1 MRDRRTTAPVTGS
14 AAQDVTERADTACC
28 CDDPADARWGRLPGA
43 QPPLRWWIPAVV
55 FVAAALV
62 LTLVIVLVVRPPGP
76 GDNPIAGDQRDG
88 LLIDG
93 PKLASTVAGVDFGG
107 RPVVVL
113 FERTQPGGP
122 LFEQWRSEV
131 SDDGVDLIVVVAGT
145 ASATSLAA
153 AVRIP
158 TPTDGGPP
166 VGYAVVDPARQVRYS
181 TLDPVYVKNAFEV
194 DVITAAVADVR
205 P

>member
-1 MRDRRTTAPVTGS
+1 MFLV
-14 AAQDVTERADTACC
+14 
-28 CDDPADARWGRLPGA
+28 
-43 QPPLRWWIPAVV
+43 
-55 FVAAALV
+55 AALV

-76 GDNPIAGDQRDG
+76 GDDPIAGDQRDG

-93 PKLASTVAGVDFGG
+93 PVLAPMLGGVEFGG
-107 RPVVVL
+107 RPVVLL
-113 FERTQPGGP
+113 FERIRPAGP
-122 LFEQWRSEV
+122 LFVQWRRQV
-131 SDDGVDLIVVVAGT
+131 SDDGVDLVVLVAG
-145 ASATSLAA
+145 SAEAITLAA
-153 AVRIP
+153 AVQIP

-194 DVITAAVADVR
+194 DVISGAIAGVR